1 MTHSHGLF
9 NLPDIQGDLGARFQS
24 TICSLWGKK
33 AQSLLIELKLVIEC
47 KKFSKNKEQ
56 KKHRKF
62 KTEILN
68 VISPISRSIKQ
79 SLIKYKH

>member
-1 MTHSHGLF
+1 MGLDF
-9 NLPDIQGDLGARFQS
+9 RAPFAHYE
-24 TICSLWGKK
+24 GKK

-56 KKHRKF
+56 NKHRKF